1 MTPRMLEDDCG
12 NMSTMR
18 VLSFVFTIFCMAAAA
33 YILAIWGY
41 ISIKTMVFQPLSFSD
56 LMGIGGGVGAIGFKA
71 LQKKYEEN
79 TCRPK
84 FKQSKIPDDVE

>member
-12 NMSTMR
+12 NKSTMR
-18 VLSFVFTIFCMAAAA
+18 ILSFIFTIFCMIAAA
-33 YILAIWGY
+33 YILGIWGY

-56 LMGIGGGVGAIGFKA
+56 LVGMGGGVGALGFKA

-79 TCRPK
+79 TGRPK
-84 FKQSKIPDDVE
+84 FKQTKIPDDVE

>member
-18 VLSFVFTIFCMAAAA
+18 VLSFVFTIFCMIAAA
-33 YILAIWGY
+33 YILGVWGY

-56 LMGIGGGVGAIGFKA
+56 LMGIGGGVGALGFKA

-84 FKQSKIPDDVE
+84 FKQTKIPDDVE

>member
-18 VLSFVFTIFCMAAAA
+18 VLSFTFTIFCMVAAA
-33 YILAIWGY
+33 YILGVWGY

-56 LMGIGGGVGAIGFKA
+56 LVGIGGGVGALGFKA

-84 FKQSKIPDDVE
+84 FNQTKTPDDVE